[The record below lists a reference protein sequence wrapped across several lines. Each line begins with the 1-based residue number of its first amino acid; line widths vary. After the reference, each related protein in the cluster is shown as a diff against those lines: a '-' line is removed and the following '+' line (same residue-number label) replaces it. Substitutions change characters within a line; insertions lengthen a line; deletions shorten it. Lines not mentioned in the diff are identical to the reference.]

1 MRKFLISIIVAGV
14 LFGCSPTTDEDIYNE
29 AQSKFD
35 QGNYAETLAA
45 VWKIV
50 EGIPRRLITEQ
61 QALFEIGKL
70 YHGQVVKSL
79 TEEQNYNKAIEFYSK
94 VYKEYPDSSQAPNSL
109 FMIGF
114 LKANELE
121 QLDSARYYYNLFIE
135 KYPDNEMAVS
145 AKAEIENLGIPAEE
159 ILKQKAVK
167 K

>member
-1 MRKFLISIIVAGV
+1 MRKLLISIIFAGV
-14 LFGCSPTTDEDIYNE
+14 LFGCSPTTDEDIYKE

-35 QGNYAETLAA
+35 QGNYAETLQQYE
-45 VWKIV
+45 K
-50 EGIPRRLITEQ
+50 LIKEFPETNYRAK
-61 QALFEIGKL
+61 ALFEIGKL

-79 TEEQNYNKAIEFYSK
+79 TEEQSLNKAIKFYSK

-121 QLDSARYYYNLFIE
+121 QLDSARFYYNLFIE